1 MPVQQLP
8 PANLNLRSA
17 SNGYR
22 RTIQFASEFS
32 ELSTPLKA

>member
-8 PANLNLRSA
+8 EQTLNLRSA

-32 ELSTPLKA
+32 ELSPPLKA